1 MSSYC
6 CLGHLSCFR
15 IDCFWLTRIPT
26 PATLLWAGPKAR
38 PLPQNRAAY
47 REKLFTWFHLP
58 DHFRI
63 WTHQVKYME
72 RPRTLERLKGRCGGS
87 WRNCRPSCLPTPT
100 RLFCVV
106 ESMIY
111 KKKRNFLHQ
120 LPLEKFWT
128 TESSYKCFL
137 YSLWKKLFNSG
148 GEQDGRGVGG
158 HGVHVSPQIHQE

>member
-1 MSSYC
+1 MHCYLWLFGGYWPKQLDHEQLLLLS
-6 CLGHLSCFR
+6 HLSCFR
-15 IDCFWLTRIPT
+15 LGCFWLTRIPT
-26 PATLLWAGPKAR
+26 PATLLWAGLKAC

-47 REKLFTWFHLP
+47 REKLVMWFHLP

-128 TESSYKCFL
+128 TESS
-137 YSLWKKLFNSG
+137 
-148 GEQDGRGVGG
+148 
-158 HGVHVSPQIHQE
+158 